1 MSQPPVKELPP
12 IFLDIN
18 PNAAP
23 TQMESL
29 CMNCMQEGTT
39 TLLLTKIPFFREVMI
54 SHFDCPHCHYS
65 DNAIQFAGE
74 FPAKGVTFKL
84 SAESPEDL
92 NRRVIKSSYAT
103 IKIPQINLEIPQQTQ
118 ADSINTVEG
127 VLTRAYN
134 GIKQTNPE
142 PNEEMQ
148 EFLDNLDQCRKGL
161 VQFDFI
167 LDDPSGNSFLENP
180 IAPSPDPQ
188 LNVEFYRRTKKMNED
203 IGLKPDPKSSEI
215 QVDDVTTKTIDHY
228 QSVFTTD
235 QPVQE
240 LETPCPVC
248 SSEGLNRSCTLSIP
262 FFKEIIITA
271 FNCDNCGYR
280 NGEVMVGGETSR
292 YGRKITLHAE
302 DRKDLNREVLKSEL
316 SGIEIPELEIKLVPG
331 TLGGKFTTVEG
342 LVNDIYKQLS
352 QENPFADGDSA
363 VSRSSDHFKNILE
376 QLKLCIDG
384 KRPFTLILDDPLS
397 NSFIQKYSLNDP
409 KPIIEDYERSFE
421 QNEELGLNDIK
432 TEEFVTPASDD
443 EEDDV
448 KKAEKEAAKK
458 VQEKNAQI
466 EEMKKNEKKE

>member
-1 MSQPPVKELPP
+1 MSKPQVKELPP

-18 PNAAP
+18 PNAKP

-29 CMNCMQEGTT
+29 CMNCMQEGMT

-84 SAESPEDL
+84 SVQAPEDL

-127 VLTRAYN
+127 VLARAYD
-134 GIKQTNPE
+134 GIKQSNPN
-142 PNEEMQ
+142 PNEEMT

-167 LDDPSGNSFLENP
+167 VDDPSGNSFVENP

-188 LNVEFYRRTKKMNED
+188 LVVEFYRRTKKMNED

-248 SSEGLNRSCTLSIP
+248 SHDGLNRSCTLSIP
-262 FFKEIIITA
+262 FFKEIIISA

-292 YGRKITLHAE
+292 YGRKITLVVE
-302 DRKDLNREVLKSEL
+302 DKKDLNREVLKSEL

-342 LVNDIYKQLS
+342 LATDILKQLS

-363 VSRSSDHFKNILE
+363 VSRNSEHFKHILE
-376 QLKLCIDG
+376 QLQLCIEG
-384 KRPFTLILDDPLS
+384 KLKFTLILDDPLS
-397 NSFIQKYSLNDP
+397 NSFIQKYSIDDP
-409 KPIIEDYERSFE
+409 KPIIQDYERTFE

-432 TEEFVTPASDD
+432 TDEFVTPDSDD
-443 EEDDV
+443 EDEM
-448 KKAEKEAAKK
+448 KKAEQAAVKK
-458 VQEKNAQI
+458 VEEKNAEI
-466 EEMKKNEKKE
+466 EAKKQ